1 MVMLLSSN
9 LWYPI
14 VEQVAPKLASAG
26 KIAGAVI
33 ILTSAINVNV
43 NLLNAASYQG
53 FSIEEL
59 IGLVLGV
66 SCLIVAFFAS
76 RERKIVPLNNNIS
89 LEEQLEQLE
98 SLPTSSSTERTNEQ
112 SQSSHTKAIVESI
125 IGSNQGMSQSL
136 VNDAIDKLTDGD
148 FGLAAQGL
156 ADELPAPHMH
166 ARDVQITPKKSDEV
180 NSGKYRASV
189 PLPSNNSNQN
199 RADSEKPKLEN
210 DDITRNPKS
219 PKKPQT
225 VSPLPDLSDLFE
237 EHKNSS
243 AATSVNSE
251 KSAMSDTPE
260 LPNLDDL
267 F

>member
-1 MVMLLSSN
+1 MLLSSN

-26 KIAGAVI
+26 KIAGAII

-53 FSIEEL
+53 FSIEEI

-66 SCLIVAFFAS
+66 SCLTVAFFAS

-166 ARDVQITPKKSDEV
+166 TPYEPNCRPCTADHSTSHHPTSLRIRRRCPADH
-180 NSGKYRASV
+180 V
-189 PLPSNNSNQN
+189 PSSN
-199 RADSEKPKLEN
+199 RP
-210 DDITRNPKS
+210 
-219 PKKPQT
+219 
-225 VSPLPDLSDLFE
+225 
-237 EHKNSS
+237 H
-243 AATSVNSE
+243 
-251 KSAMSDTPE
+251 
-260 LPNLDDL
+260 
-267 F
+267 

>member
-1 MVMLLSSN
+1 MLLSSN

-26 KIAGAVI
+26 KIAGVII
-33 ILTSAINVNV
+33 ILTSIINVNF

-66 SCLIVAFFAS
+66 SCLIVAFFAA
-76 RERKIVPLNNNIS
+76 RIRKIVPLNNNIS

-98 SLPTSSSTERTNEQ
+98 NLPTSSSTGRTNDK
-112 SQSSHTKAIVESI
+112 SQSSHTRAIVESI
-125 IGSNQGMSQSL
+125 IGSNQAVSHSH
-136 VNDAIDKLTDGD
+136 VSDAINKLTDSD

-156 ADELPAPHMH
+156 ADELPAPHKH
-166 ARDVQITPKKSDEV
+166 AKDVHVTTIKPDEV
-180 NSGKYRASV
+180 NSGDYRNNV
-189 PLPSNNSNQN
+189 PLPSNNSNLN
-199 RADSEKPKLEN
+199 RADSENSKLGN
-210 DDITRNPKS
+210 DGITQNPKS
-219 PKKPQT
+219 PKIPQT
-225 VSPLPDLSDLFE
+225 GSPLPDLSDLFE
-237 EHKNSS
+237 DNKNSP
-243 AATSVNSE
+243 AATAVNSE
-251 KSAMSDTPE
+251 RNAMLDTPE